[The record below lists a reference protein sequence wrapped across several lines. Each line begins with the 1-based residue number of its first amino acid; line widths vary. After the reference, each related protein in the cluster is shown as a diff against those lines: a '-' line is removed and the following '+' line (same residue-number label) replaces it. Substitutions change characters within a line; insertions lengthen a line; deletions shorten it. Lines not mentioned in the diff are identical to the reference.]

1 LQPATRN
8 FLTLFCG
15 SLLFHLAG
23 TWMVPLVD
31 RDEPRFAEASRE
43 MIERGDYVVP
53 YFNNRYRFDKPPL
66 TYWFQVASFR
76 VFGENPFAAR
86 FPSAV
91 AAALTAVAIF
101 AWGRRLDLNRAAFW
115 AAIIFTLCLQTFV
128 HAKAAVADMWLVL
141 FMTLAHWA
149 GYELLRDRFGGTWRS
164 VVVRPRL
171 PRGWWWMFYL
181 SLALAF
187 LAKGPVGW
195 MPLGT
200 VIVTQFLRPVSYFG
214 RRFLFVRGILL
225 IVALVA
231 LWGVPALL
239 RTDGQFLKVGLG
251 RHVVGR
257 SFDTM
262 QGHGGTSILSALASL
277 PFYFLTVFIT
287 FAPWSWNIPWLARR
301 LWKKRDA
308 LDLYLIAGCAVI
320 VFIFTIV
327 KTKLPHYIL
336 PAFPLLALL
345 LARHWLASGAP
356 ERTLRRCWVATAAV
370 WLAIA
375 LVGFPLIAPFFPS
388 AALFRKAEPYLQP
401 EMDFAAYHFDAPS
414 LVWNFR
420 SRVRGWLYY
429 NRSGERDVSTL
440 QPEQVLPFMEG
451 AGPHFV
457 VLPTAL
463 ADRLYPTLPAGYRK
477 FSTRGFDIAKGRWIN
492 LTLILKNT

>member
-1 LQPATRN
+1 ML
-8 FLTLFCG
+8 
-15 SLLFHLAG
+15 
-23 TWMVPLVD
+23 PLVD

-43 MIERGDYVVP
+43 MIERGNYVVP

-66 TYWFQVASFR
+66 TYWCQVVSFR

-86 FPSAV
+86 FPSAI
-91 AAALTAVAIF
+91 AAALTAVVIF
-101 AWGRRLDLNRAAFW
+101 AWGRRLHLNRAGFW
-115 AAIIFTLCLQTFV
+115 AAIIFMLCLQTFV

-164 VVVRPRL
+164 VVVRPNGL
-171 PRGWWWMFYL
+171 RGWWWVFYL
-181 SLALAF
+181 SLILAF
-187 LAKGPVGW
+187 LAKGPIGW

-200 VIVTQFLRPVSYFG
+200 VIAMQFLRPANHFG
-214 RRFLFVRGILL
+214 RRFSFVRGILL
-225 IVALVA
+225 VLALVA

-239 RTDGQFLKVGLG
+239 RTDGEFLKVGIG
-251 RHVVGR
+251 QHVVGR

-262 QGHGGTSILSALASL
+262 QGHGGNSILAALASL
-277 PFYFLTVFIT
+277 PFYFVTVFIT
-287 FAPWSWNIPWLARR
+287 FAPWSWKIPWLARR
-301 LWKKRDA
+301 LRKKRDA

-345 LARHWLASGAP
+345 LARHWLASGAA
-356 ERTLRRCWVATAAV
+356 ERTLRRWSVATAAV

-388 AALFRKAEPYLQP
+388 AALFRQAEPYLQP

-429 NRSGERDVSTL
+429 NRSGNRDVGTL

-477 FSTRGFDIAKGRWIN
+477 FSTRGFDIAKGRWID

>member
-8 FLTLFCG
+8 FLALFCG

-23 TWMVPLVD
+23 TWLLPLVD

-53 YFNNRYRFDKPPL
+53 YFNDRYRFDKPPL
-66 TYWFQVASFR
+66 TYWCQVASFR
-76 VFGENPFAAR
+76 VFGENAFAAR
-86 FPSAV
+86 FPSAI

-101 AWGRRLDLNRAAFW
+101 AWGRRLDLNRAGFW
-115 AAIIFTLCLQTFV
+115 AAIIFSLCLQTFV

-164 VVVRPRL
+164 VVVRPGGLRV
-171 PRGWWWMFYL
+171 WWWLLYL
-181 SLALAF
+181 ALALAF
-187 LAKGPVGW
+187 LAKGPIGW

-200 VIVTQFLRPVSYFG
+200 VIVLQFLRPVGHFG

-225 IVALVA
+225 MLALVA

-239 RTDGQFLKVGLG
+239 QTNGEFLKIGIG
-251 RHVVGR
+251 HHVVAR
-257 SFDTM
+257 SFGTM

-287 FAPWSWNIPWLARR
+287 FAPWSWKIPWLARR

-345 LARHWLASGAP
+345 LARHWLASGTA
-356 ERTLRRCWVATAAV
+356 ERTLRRWSLATAAV
-370 WLAIA
+370 MLAAA
-375 LVGFPLIAPFFPS
+375 LIGFPSIAPWCPS
-388 AALFRKAEPYLQP
+388 AVLFKRAEPFLQP
-401 EMDFAAYHFDAPS
+401 QMDFAAYDFDAPS

-420 SRVRGWLYY
+420 SRVHGFLHY
-429 NRSGERDVSTL
+429 NREDNRDVATL
-440 QPEQVLPFMEG
+440 QPDQIPPFL
-451 AGPHFV
+451 ASRGPHFV
-457 VLPTAL
+457 VLPSEV
-463 ADRLYPTLPAGYRK
+463 ADRLYPTLPSGYRK
-477 FSTRGFDIAKGRWIN
+477 FSTHGFDIAKGRWVD
-492 LTLILKNT
+492 LTLIMKNT